1 MRISAA
7 VRNRLDRAK
16 IRQHSDKTGGRMP
29 ASETGTGRE
38 LYEFGPFRVDAERE
52 ILLRA
57 DDPVAL
63 PPKAFQVLLVLIR
76 HNQEMVTKDDLM
88 KEVWPDTF
96 VEETN
101 LSRNIF
107 LLRKALGESPQDHR
121 YILTVPGRGYR
132 LAESVR
138 LIPEREVSII
148 SANQT
153 RLQVQVK
160 ESKPRH
166 WLIGAIAAAALLV
179 IASGSFLLVR
189 HRAPALTVKDT
200 VVLADFA
207 NSTRDPV
214 FDATLRQGLSVQLAQ
229 SPYLSL
235 ISDERIQHT
244 MELMGDAPD
253 VHLSPDIARGVC
265 VRTGGAALLAGSI
278 ANLGSQ
284 YVLGLRATDCRSG
297 NILDEEQAQAARKE
311 DVINVLSQIS
321 GRLRKKLGESL
332 ATIDQHN
339 TPLAE
344 ATTPSLEALRAYSLG
359 WKAAFGPAGPGEAV
373 PFFQRAVQIDPNFAI
388 AYAMLGHIYADMG
401 ESALSVENTTKAYR
415 LQDRVSDPE
424 RFFIRTNYELLVTG
438 NLEKARE
445 IGEMWGQTYPRDE
458 RPFGFLSFV
467 YQDLGKYDT
476 SIDTGKAALEIDADF
491 VPAYANLAWA
501 YIFSDNL
508 NDAEAT
514 IHRASERKLE
524 FPDLYILLYDI
535 AFLKNDPEGM
545 KHAVEMADGK
555 MESEHWILARQ
566 ACVLAYSGRAKEART
581 LSRRASQL
589 AQQVGQPERAALY
602 QVASATREAL
612 FDHESEATVAA
623 LAGLHGSKSR
633 DVEYGAAFALA
644 LAGDEGRVLAIVKDL
659 EKHHPEDTFVKFS
672 YLPTLRAILAENHG
686 NPSQALQEL
695 ESEAPYDV
703 AIAGSWAG
711 FFGDMYPVYVRGLAY
726 LALHKGNEAA
736 NEFQKIVGRRGR
748 GVVGSDPVGALA
760 QLQLARSFAIAG
772 DKAKAKSAYEDLLKI
787 WSHADRDLPML
798 RTAEAEYSS
807 TF

>member
-1 MRISAA
+1 
-7 VRNRLDRAK
+7 
-16 IRQHSDKTGGRMP
+16 MP
-29 ASETGTGRE
+29 PSENGTGRE
-38 LYEFGPFRVDAERE
+38 FYEFGPFRVDVERE
-52 ILLRA
+52 ILLRS

-138 LIPEREVSII
+138 LIPDREVSII
-148 SANQT
+148 AASQT
-153 RLQVQVK
+153 RLQVQVD

-166 WLIGAIAAAALLV
+166 WRIAALTAAVLLV
-179 IASGSFLLVR
+179 IASGTFWFLR
-189 HRAPALTVKDT
+189 HRAPAFTGKET

-229 SPYLSL
+229 SPNMSL
-235 ISDERIQHT
+235 ISDERIRHILQ
-244 MELMGDAPD
+244 LMGRPLDD
-253 VHLSPDIARGVC
+253 VHLSPDLARDVC
-265 VRTGGAALLAGSI
+265 VRTGSTAVLEGSI

-284 YVLGLRATDCRSG
+284 YVLGLRATDCRNG
-297 NILDEEQAQAARKE
+297 NVLDEEQAQAARKE
-311 DVINVLSQIS
+311 DVINALSQIS
-321 GRLRKKLGESL
+321 GRLRIKLGESL

-359 WKAAFGPAGPGEAV
+359 WKATFGPAGPGEAI
-373 PFFQRAVQIDPNFAI
+373 PFFQRAVQLDPNFAI
-388 AYAMLGHIYADMG
+388 AYAMLGRVYADIG
-401 ESALSVENTTKAYR
+401 ETALSIENTTKAYR
-415 LQDRVSDPE
+415 LQVRVSDPE

-445 IGEMWGQTYPRDE
+445 IGELWGQTYPRDE

-467 YQDLGKYDT
+467 YQDLGKYDK
-476 SIDTGKAALEIDADF
+476 SIEAGKAALEIDADF

-501 YIFSDNL
+501 YIFSNNL
-508 NDAEAT
+508 NDAEET
-514 IHRASERKLE
+514 IRRASERKLE

-535 AFLKNDPEGM
+535 AFLRNDPEGM
-545 KHAVEMADGK
+545 RHAVEMADGK

-566 ACVLAYSGRAKEART
+566 ACVLAFSGRAQDA
-581 LSRRASQL
+581 RRASHRAIQI
-589 AQQVGQPERAALY
+589 AQQAGQPERAALY

-612 FDHESEATVAA
+612 FGHESEATAAA
-623 LAGLHGSKSR
+623 LAGIHGSKSR

-644 LAGDEGRVLAIVKDL
+644 FAGDEGRVLAIVKDL
-659 EKHHPEDTFVKFS
+659 ENHYPEDTFVRFS
-672 YLPTLRAILAENHG
+672 YLPTLRAIVAENHG

-695 ESEAPYDV
+695 ESEAPYDA
-703 AIAGSWAG
+703 AITGSWAG
-711 FFGDMYPVYVRGLAY
+711 FFGEMYPVYVRGLAY

-736 NEFQKIVGRRGR
+736 NEFQKIIAHR

-760 QLQLARSFAIAG
+760 QLELARSYVVAG
-772 DKAKAKSAYEDLLKI
+772 DKTKAKSAYEDFLKL
-787 WSHADRDLPML
+787 WNHADRDLPIL
-798 RTAEAEYSS
+798 RTAEAEYSLKFQA
-807 TF
+807 TRPPR